1 MTKKKFLL
9 FSLMMVM
16 LPLSSI
22 HVFADQT
29 DIDLQVGY
37 DDPLDEGGFL

>member
-16 LPLSSI
+16 LPLSSN
-22 HVFADQT
+22 HVFADPT